1 VPPWGLE
8 FLEQRNDAENKMTF
22 SKICRVVG
30 LAAVTLSLAL
40 TAAGVQAQLNIFATV
55 PEWGALAE
63 ELGGDKVKVYVAT
76 NALQD
81 PHRVQARPSLLAR
94 ARSAQLML
102 ATGADL
108 EIGWLPLLQREAGN
122 PKILPGAPGMFE
134 ASQYVQLLGIP
145 ASVDRSM
152 GDVHAAGNPHI
163 QTDPRNFLP
172 IARALTERL
181 ALLDPANGNFY
192 QDRLRSFVFK
202 WQANIDRWATSAR
215 SLRGEKIWVQH
226 DGFVYLNDW
235 LGFAQVG
242 TLEPTPGVDPSVA
255 HLGTILQRQSQ
266 LKGQMIITSAYAGDA
281 ASKWFSEKA
290 NVPLVVLPFT
300 VGGNKEAVT
309 LEAFFENTVTRLLRV
324 H

>member
-1 VPPWGLE
+1 MTLS
-8 FLEQRNDAENKMTF
+8 KMYRGF
-22 SKICRVVG
+22 
-30 LAAVTLSLAL
+30 SLAL
-40 TAAGVQAQLNIFATV
+40 LACALLLGAPVRAQFNVFATV

-63 ELGGDKVKVYVAT
+63 ELGGDKIKVYVAT

-94 ARSAQLML
+94 ARSAQLLL

-108 EIGWLPLLQREAGN
+108 EIGWLPLLQRDSGN
-122 PKILPGAPGMFE
+122 PRILPGAPGMFE

-145 ASVDRSM
+145 TSVDRSM

-181 ALLDPANGNFY
+181 TLLDSVNGSFY
-192 QDRLRSFVFK
+192 QDRLRSFLFK
-202 WQANIDRWATSAR
+202 WQASIDRWALSAQP
-215 SLRGEKIWVQH
+215 LGGEKIWVQH
-226 DGFVYLNDW
+226 DGFLYLNDW
-235 LGFAQVG
+235 LGLVQVG
-242 TLEPTPGVDPSVA
+242 TLESSPGVDPSVA
-255 HLGTILQRQSQ
+255 HLGTVLQRQSQ
-266 LKGQMIITSAYAGDA
+266 LKGRMIITAAYAGGS

-300 VGGNKEAVT
+300 VGGNKESTT
-309 LEAFFENTVTRLLRV
+309 LETFFENTIARLLRAR
-324 H
+324 

>member
-1 VPPWGLE
+1 MTLFKVGRVFGL
-8 FLEQRNDAENKMTF
+8 LV
-22 SKICRVVG
+22 I
-30 LAAVTLSLAL
+30 AVSLAL
-40 TAAGVQAQLNIFATV
+40 TAARVEAQLNVFATV

-94 ARSAQLML
+94 ARNAQLLL

-108 EIGWLPLLQREAGN
+108 EIGWLPLLQRDAGN

-134 ASQYVQLLGIP
+134 ASQYVQLLGVP

-163 QTDPRNFLP
+163 QTDPRNFLS

-181 ALLDPANGNFY
+181 ILLDSVNSSFY
-192 QDRLRSFVFK
+192 QDRLHSFIFK
-202 WQANIDRWATSAR
+202 WQASIDRWATSAQP
-215 SLRGEKIWVQH
+215 LRGEKIWVQH
-226 DGFVYLNDW
+226 DGFVYLCDW
-235 LGFAQVG
+235 LGLVQVG
-242 TLEPTPGVDPSVA
+242 TLESSPGVDPSVA
-255 HLGTILQRQSQ
+255 HLGTVLQRQSQ
-266 LKGQMIITSAYAGDA
+266 LKGRMIITSAYAGDA

-300 VGGNKEAVT
+300 VGGNKEAT
-309 LEAFFENTVTRLLRV
+309 SLETFFENTVARLLRAL
-324 H
+324 

>member
-1 VPPWGLE
+1 MTLFKVGRVFGL
-8 FLEQRNDAENKMTF
+8 LV
-22 SKICRVVG
+22 I
-30 LAAVTLSLAL
+30 AVSLAL
-40 TAAGVQAQLNIFATV
+40 TAARVEAQLNVFATV

-94 ARSAQLML
+94 ARNAQLLL

-108 EIGWLPLLQREAGN
+108 EIGWLPLLQRDAGN

-134 ASQYVQLLGIP
+134 ASQYVQLLGVP

-181 ALLDPANGNFY
+181 ILLDSVNSSFY
-192 QDRLRSFVFK
+192 QDRLRSFIFK
-202 WQANIDRWATSAR
+202 WQASIDRWATSAQP
-215 SLRGEKIWVQH
+215 LRGEKIWVQH
-226 DGFVYLNDW
+226 DGFVYLCDW
-235 LGFAQVG
+235 LGLVQGG
-242 TLEPTPGVDPSVA
+242 TLESSPGVDPSVA
-255 HLGTILQRQSQ
+255 HLGTVLQRQSQ
-266 LKGQMIITSAYAGDA
+266 LKGRMIITSAYAGDA

-290 NVPLVVLPFT
+290 KVPLVVLPFT
-300 VGGNKEAVT
+300 VGGNKEAT
-309 LEAFFENTVTRLLRV
+309 SLETFFENTVARLLRAL
-324 H
+324 

>member
-1 VPPWGLE
+1 
-8 FLEQRNDAENKMTF
+8 MIF
-22 SKICRVVG
+22 SNACRVIG
-30 LAAVTLSLAL
+30 LAAVALSMAL
-40 TAAGVQAQLNIFATV
+40 TATAAQAQLNVFATV

-108 EIGWLPLLQREAGN
+108 EIGWLPLLQRDAGN
-122 PKILPGAPGMFE
+122 PNILPGKPGMFE

-145 ASVDRSM
+145 LSVDRSM
-152 GDVHAAGNPHI
+152 GDVHAGGNPHI

-172 IARALTERL
+172 IARALTDRL
-181 ALLDPANGNFY
+181 IVLDSANGSFY
-192 QDRLRSFVFK
+192 QDRLRSFLFK
-202 WQANIDRWATSAR
+202 WQASIDRWTTIAQP
-215 SLRGEKIWVQH
+215 LRGEKIWVQH

-235 LGFAQVG
+235 LGLVQVG
-242 TLEPTPGVDPSVA
+242 TLEPSPGLDPSVA
-255 HLGTILQRQSQ
+255 HLSAVLQRQSQ
-266 LKGQMIITSAYAGDA
+266 LQGRMVITAAYAGDT

-300 VGGNKEAVT
+300 VGGNKEATT
-309 LEAFFENTVTRLLRV
+309 LETFFQNTIAHLLQAR
-324 H
+324 

>member
-1 VPPWGLE
+1 
-8 FLEQRNDAENKMTF
+8 MTLF
-22 SKICRVVG
+22 QVGRVFG
-30 LAAVTLSLAL
+30 LAAIAISLVL
-40 TAAGVQAQLNIFATV
+40 TAARVEAQLNVFATV
-55 PEWGALAE
+55 PEWGALVE

-94 ARSAQLML
+94 ARSAQLLL

-108 EIGWLPLLQREAGN
+108 EIGWLPLLQRDAGN

-134 ASQYVQLLGIP
+134 ASQYVQLLGVP

-152 GDVHAAGNPHI
+152 GDVHAVGNPHI

-181 ALLDPANGNFY
+181 ILLDSINASFY
-192 QDRLRSFVFK
+192 QDRLRSFIFK
-202 WQANIDRWATSAR
+202 WQASIDRWTTSAQP
-215 SLRGEKIWVQH
+215 LRGQKIWVQH
-226 DGFVYLNDW
+226 DGFLYLCDW
-235 LGFAQVG
+235 LGLVQVG
-242 TLEPTPGVDPSVA
+242 TLESSPGVDPSVA
-255 HLGTILQRQSQ
+255 HLSGVLQRQSQ
-266 LKGQMIITSAYAGDA
+266 LKGRMIITSAYAGDA

-300 VGGNKEAVT
+300 VGGNKEATT
-309 LEAFFENTVTRLLRV
+309 LDTFFENTVARLLRAL
-324 H
+324 

>member
-1 VPPWGLE
+1 
-8 FLEQRNDAENKMTF
+8 MTLY
-22 SKICRVVG
+22 KTCRALG
-30 LAAVTLSLAL
+30 LAAVALSLAL
-40 TAAGVQAQLNIFATV
+40 TAVGAHAQLNVFATV

-63 ELGGDKVKVYVAT
+63 ELGGDKIKVYVAT

-94 ARSAQLML
+94 ARSAQLLL

-108 EIGWLPLLQREAGN
+108 EIGWLPLLQRDAGN

-145 ASVDRSM
+145 TSVDRSM

-181 ALLDPANGNFY
+181 TLLDSVNSSFY
-192 QDRLRSFVFK
+192 RDRLRSFLFK
-202 WQANIDRWATSAR
+202 WQASIDRWAVSAQP
-215 SLRGEKIWVQH
+215 LRGEKIWVQH
-226 DGFVYLNDW
+226 DGFLYLNDW
-235 LGFAQVG
+235 LGLVQVG
-242 TLEPTPGVDPSVA
+242 TLESSPGVDPSVA
-255 HLGTILQRQSQ
+255 HLGTVLQRQNQ
-266 LKGQMIITSAYAGDA
+266 LKGRMIITSAYAGDA

-300 VGGNKEAVT
+300 VGGNKESTT
-309 LEAFFENTVTRLLRV
+309 LETFFENTIARLLRTR
-324 H
+324 

>member
-1 VPPWGLE
+1 MKRFNLY
-8 FLEQRNDAENKMTF
+8 
-22 SKICRVVG
+22 RVI
-30 LAAVTLSLAL
+30 SLAVVVLFMML
-40 TAAGVQAQLNIFATV
+40 TTERVQAQLNIFATV

-63 ELGGDKVKVYVAT
+63 ELGADKVKVYVAT

-94 ARSAQLML
+94 ARNAQLLL
-102 ATGADL
+102 ATGSEL
-108 EIGWLPLLQREAGN
+108 EVGWLPLLQRDAGN
-122 PKILPGAPGMFE
+122 PNILPGKAGMFE

-181 ALLDPANGNFY
+181 ILLDPANSGFY
-192 QDRLRSFVFK
+192 QDRLRSFLVK
-202 WQANIDRWATSAR
+202 WQANIDRWATSAKP
-215 SLRGEKIWVQH
+215 LRGEKIWVQH

-235 LGFAQVG
+235 LGLVQVG
-242 TLEPTPGVDPSVA
+242 ALEPTPGVDPSVA
-255 HLGTILQRQSQ
+255 HLSSVLQRQSQ
-266 LKGQMIITSAYAGDA
+266 LQGRMIMTSAYAGDA

-300 VGGNKEAVT
+300 VGGNKEATT
-309 LEAFFENTVTRLLRV
+309 LETFFENTVARLLRAR
-324 H
+324 

>member
-1 VPPWGLE
+1 MTLS
-8 FLEQRNDAENKMTF
+8 KMY
-22 SKICRVVG
+22 RG
-30 LAAVTLSLAL
+30 LSLAAL
-40 TAAGVQAQLNIFATV
+40 ACVLLAGARVQAQLNVFATV

-94 ARSAQLML
+94 ARSAQLVL

-108 EIGWLPLLQREAGN
+108 EIGWLPLLQRDAGN

-145 ASVDRSM
+145 TSVDRSM

-181 ALLDPANGNFY
+181 ILLDSVNGSFY
-192 QDRLRSFVFK
+192 QDRLRSFLFK
-202 WQANIDRWATSAR
+202 WQAHIDRWTTTAQP
-215 SLRGEKIWVQH
+215 LRGAKVWVQH
-226 DGFVYLNDW
+226 DGFLYLNEW
-235 LGFAQVG
+235 LGLVQVG
-242 TLEPTPGVDPSVA
+242 TLESSPGVDPSVA
-255 HLGTILQRQSQ
+255 HLGTVLQRQSQ
-266 LKGQMIITSAYAGDA
+266 LKGRMIITSAYAGDA
-281 ASKWFSEKA
+281 ASKWFSDKA

-300 VGGNKEAVT
+300 VGGNKEAAT
-309 LEAFFENTVTRLLRV
+309 LETFFENTVVRLLRAL
-324 H
+324 

>member
-1 VPPWGLE
+1 
-8 FLEQRNDAENKMTF
+8 MTL
-22 SKICRVVG
+22 SNVYRG
-30 LAAVTLSLAL
+30 LSLAML
-40 TAAGVQAQLNIFATV
+40 ACALLVGAPVHAQLNVFATV

-63 ELGGDKVKVYVAT
+63 ELGGDKVKVNVAT

-94 ARSAQLML
+94 ARSAQLLL

-108 EIGWLPLLQREAGN
+108 EIGWLPLLQRDAGN
-122 PKILPGAPGMFE
+122 PRILPGTPGMFE

-145 ASVDRSM
+145 TSVDRSM

-181 ALLDPANGNFY
+181 TLLDSVNSSFY
-192 QDRLRSFVFK
+192 QDRLRSFLFK
-202 WQANIDRWATSAR
+202 WQANIDRWAVSAQL
-215 SLRGEKIWVQH
+215 LRGEKVWVQH

-235 LGFAQVG
+235 LGLVQVG
-242 TLEPTPGVDPSVA
+242 TLESSPGVDPSVA

-266 LKGQMIITSAYAGDA
+266 LKGRMIITSAYAGDA
-281 ASKWFSEKA
+281 ASKWFSDKA

-300 VGGNKEAVT
+300 VGGNKESTT
-309 LEAFFENTVTRLLRV
+309 LETFFENTIVRLLRAR
-324 H
+324 

>member
-1 VPPWGLE
+1 MLE
-8 FLEQRNDAENKMTF
+8 CPKQHNYAENKMTF

-40 TAAGVQAQLNIFATV
+40 TAGGVQAQLNIFATV

-94 ARSAQLML
+94 ARTAQLL
-102 ATGADL
+102 IATGAEL
-108 EIGWLPLLQREAGN
+108 EIGWLPILQREAGN
-122 PKILPGAPGMFE
+122 PQILPGAPGMFE
-134 ASQYVQLLGIP
+134 ASQYIQLLGVP
-145 ASVDRSM
+145 VLVDRSM

-181 ALLDPANGNFY
+181 VLLDSANRNFY

-202 WQANIDRWATSAR
+202 WQANIDRWATSAKP
-215 SLRGEKIWVQH
+215 LRGEKIWVQH

-235 LGFAQVG
+235 LGFVQVG

-290 NVPLVVLPFT
+290 SVPLVVLPFT
-300 VGGNKEAVT
+300 VGGNKEATT
-309 LEAFFENTVTRLLRV
+309 LEAFFESTISRLLKAR
-324 H
+324 

>member
-1 VPPWGLE
+1 
-8 FLEQRNDAENKMTF
+8 M
-22 SKICRVVG
+22 
-30 LAAVTLSLAL
+30 TLSKVYRVFFLAIL
-40 TAAGVQAQLNIFATV
+40 ACVLLVGTRVHAQLNVFATV

-63 ELGGDKVKVYVAT
+63 ELGGDKVKVYMAT

-94 ARSAQLML
+94 ARSAQLLL
-102 ATGADL
+102 ATGAEL
-108 EIGWLPLLQREAGN
+108 EIGWLPILQREAGN

-145 ASVDRSM
+145 TSVDRSM

-181 ALLDPANGNFY
+181 TLLDSVNSSFY
-192 QDRLRSFVFK
+192 QDRLRSFLFK
-202 WQANIDRWATSAR
+202 WQASIDRWAVSAQP
-215 SLRGEKIWVQH
+215 LRGEKIWVQH
-226 DGFVYLNDW
+226 DGFLYLNDW
-235 LGFAQVG
+235 LGLVQVG
-242 TLEPTPGVDPSVA
+242 TLESTPGIDPSVA
-255 HLGTILQRQSQ
+255 HLSTVLQRQSQ
-266 LKGQMIITSAYAGDA
+266 LKGRMIITSAYAGDA

-300 VGGNKEAVT
+300 VGGNKEATT
-309 LEAFFENTVTRLLRV
+309 LETFFENTIARLLRAR
-324 H
+324 

>member
-1 VPPWGLE
+1 
-8 FLEQRNDAENKMTF
+8 MTLF
-22 SKICRVVG
+22 NVYRG
-30 LAAVTLSLAL
+30 FSLAIL
-40 TAAGVQAQLNIFATV
+40 ACALLVGAPVRAQLNVFATV

-94 ARSAQLML
+94 ARSAQLLL

-108 EIGWLPLLQREAGN
+108 EIGWLPLLQRDAGN
-122 PKILPGAPGMFE
+122 PRILPGAPGMFE

-145 ASVDRSM
+145 TSVDRSM

-181 ALLDPANGNFY
+181 TLLDSVNSSFY
-192 QDRLRSFVFK
+192 QDRLRSFLFK
-202 WQANIDRWATSAR
+202 WQANIDRWAVSAQP
-215 SLRGEKIWVQH
+215 LRGEKIWVQH
-226 DGFVYLNDW
+226 DGFLYLNDW
-235 LGFAQVG
+235 LGLVQVG
-242 TLEPTPGVDPSVA
+242 TLESSPGVDPSVA
-255 HLGTILQRQSQ
+255 HLGTVLQRQNQ
-266 LKGQMIITSAYAGDA
+266 LKGRVIVTSAYLGDA

-300 VGGNKEAVT
+300 VGGNKEATT
-309 LEAFFENTVTRLLRV
+309 LEALFENTVARLLKA
-324 H
+324 HK

>member
-1 VPPWGLE
+1 M
-8 FLEQRNDAENKMTF
+8 NF
-22 SKICRVVG
+22 SNVYRG
-30 LAAVTLSLAL
+30 LSLAML
-40 TAAGVQAQLNIFATV
+40 ACALLLGAPVQAQLNVFATV

-63 ELGGDKVKVYVAT
+63 ELGGDKIKVYVAT

-94 ARSAQLML
+94 ARSAQLLL

-108 EIGWLPLLQREAGN
+108 EIGWLPLLQRDAGN
-122 PKILPGAPGMFE
+122 PRILPGAPGMFE

-145 ASVDRSM
+145 TSVDRSM

-181 ALLDPANGNFY
+181 VLLDSVNSSFY
-192 QDRLRSFVFK
+192 QDRLRSFIFK
-202 WQANIDRWATSAR
+202 WQANIDRWAVSAQP
-215 SLRGEKIWVQH
+215 LRGEKIWVQH
-226 DGFVYLNDW
+226 DGFLYLNDW
-235 LGFAQVG
+235 LGLVQVG
-242 TLEPTPGVDPSVA
+242 TLESSPGVDPSVA
-255 HLGTILQRQSQ
+255 HLGTVLQRQNQ
-266 LKGQMIITSAYAGDA
+266 LKGRVIVTSAYLGDA

-300 VGGNKEAVT
+300 VGGNKEATT
-309 LEAFFENTVTRLLRV
+309 LEALFENTVTRLLKA
-324 H
+324 HK

>member
-1 VPPWGLE
+1 M
-8 FLEQRNDAENKMTF
+8 NF
-22 SKICRVVG
+22 SNVYRR
-30 LAAVTLSLAL
+30 LSLAML
-40 TAAGVQAQLNIFATV
+40 ACALLLGAPVQAQLNVFATV

-63 ELGGDKVKVYVAT
+63 ELGGDKIKVYVAT

-94 ARSAQLML
+94 ARSAQLLL

-108 EIGWLPLLQREAGN
+108 EIGWLPLLQRDAGN
-122 PKILPGAPGMFE
+122 PRILPGAPGMFE

-145 ASVDRSM
+145 TSVDRSM

-181 ALLDPANGNFY
+181 VLLDSVNSSFY
-192 QDRLRSFVFK
+192 QDRLRSFIFK
-202 WQANIDRWATSAR
+202 WQANIDRWAVSAQP
-215 SLRGEKIWVQH
+215 LRGEKIWVQH
-226 DGFVYLNDW
+226 DGFLYLNDW
-235 LGFAQVG
+235 LGLVQVG
-242 TLEPTPGVDPSVA
+242 TLESSPGVDPSVA
-255 HLGTILQRQSQ
+255 HLDTVLQRQNQ
-266 LKGQMIITSAYAGDA
+266 LKGRVIVTSAYLGDA

-300 VGGNKEAVT
+300 VGGNKEATT
-309 LEAFFENTVTRLLRV
+309 LEALFENTVARLLKA
-324 H
+324 HK

>member
-1 VPPWGLE
+1 MKL
-8 FLEQRNDAENKMTF
+8 FKMY
-22 SKICRVVG
+22 RVLG
-30 LAAVTLSLAL
+30 LATLALSLLL
-40 TAAGVQAQLNIFATV
+40 TVTRAHAQLNIFATV

-63 ELGGDKVKVYVAT
+63 ELGGEKVKVYVAT

-94 ARSAQLML
+94 ARSAQLL
-102 ATGADL
+102 IATGAEL
-108 EIGWLPLLQREAGN
+108 EIGWLPVLQREAGN
-122 PKILPGAPGMFE
+122 SKILPGAPGMFE
-134 ASQYVQLLGIP
+134 SSQYIQLLGIP

-181 ALLDPANGNFY
+181 VLLDSVNGSFY
-192 QDRLRSFVFK
+192 QDRLRSFLFK
-202 WQANIDRWATSAR
+202 WQANIDRWTLSAK

-235 LGFAQVG
+235 LGLVQVG
-242 TLEPTPGVDPSVA
+242 TLEPSPGVDPSVA
-255 HLGTILQRQSQ
+255 HLAAVLQRQSQ
-266 LKGQMIITSAYAGDA
+266 LKGRMIITSAYAGDT
-281 ASKWFSEKA
+281 ASKWFSDKA

-300 VGGNKEAVT
+300 IGGNKEATT
-309 LEAFFENTVTRLLRV
+309 LETFFENTVTRLLRV

>member
-1 VPPWGLE
+1 
-8 FLEQRNDAENKMTF
+8 M
-22 SKICRVVG
+22 
-30 LAAVTLSLAL
+30 TLSKMYRGLSLVILACVL
-40 TAAGVQAQLNIFATV
+40 LVGARVQAQLNVFATV

-94 ARSAQLML
+94 ARSAQLLL

-108 EIGWLPLLQREAGN
+108 EIGWLPILQREAGN

-145 ASVDRSM
+145 TSVDRSM

-181 ALLDPANGNFY
+181 TLLDSVNSSFY
-192 QDRLRSFVFK
+192 QDRLRSFLFK
-202 WQANIDRWATSAR
+202 WQASIDRWATSAQP
-215 SLRGEKIWVQH
+215 LRGEKTWVQH

-235 LGFAQVG
+235 LGLVQVG
-242 TLEPTPGVDPSVA
+242 TLESTPGIDPSVA
-255 HLGTILQRQSQ
+255 HLSTVLQRQSQ
-266 LKGQMIITSAYAGDA
+266 LKGRMIITSAYAGDA

-300 VGGNKEAVT
+300 VGGNKEATT
-309 LEAFFENTVTRLLRV
+309 LETFFENTIARLLRAR
-324 H
+324 

>member
-1 VPPWGLE
+1 
-8 FLEQRNDAENKMTF
+8 MTLY
-22 SKICRVVG
+22 KTCRALG
-30 LAAVTLSLAL
+30 LAAVALSLAL
-40 TAAGVQAQLNIFATV
+40 TAVGAHAQLNVFATV

-63 ELGGDKVKVYVAT
+63 ELGGDKVKVYAAT

-94 ARSAQLML
+94 ARSAQLLL

-108 EIGWLPLLQREAGN
+108 EIGWLPLLQRDAGN
-122 PKILPGAPGMFE
+122 PKILPGALGMFE

-145 ASVDRSM
+145 TSVDRSM

-181 ALLDPANGNFY
+181 TLLDSVNSSFY
-192 QDRLRSFVFK
+192 LDRLRSFLFK
-202 WQANIDRWATSAR
+202 WQANIDRWAVSAR
-215 SLRGEKIWVQH
+215 PLRGEKIWVQH
-226 DGFVYLNDW
+226 DGFLYLNDW
-235 LGFAQVG
+235 LGLVQVG
-242 TLEPTPGVDPSVA
+242 TLESSPGVDPSVA
-255 HLGTILQRQSQ
+255 HLGTVLQRQNQ
-266 LKGQMIITSAYAGDA
+266 LKGRMIITSAYAGDA

-300 VGGNKEAVT
+300 VGGNKESTT
-309 LEAFFENTVTRLLRV
+309 LEAFFEYTVARLLRAR
-324 H
+324 

>member
-1 VPPWGLE
+1 
-8 FLEQRNDAENKMTF
+8 MTLF
-22 SKICRVVG
+22 KVGRVFG
-30 LAAVTLSLAL
+30 LAVVAVSLVL
-40 TAAGVQAQLNIFATV
+40 TAARVEAQLNVFATV

-63 ELGGDKVKVYVAT
+63 ELGGDQVKVYVAT

-108 EIGWLPLLQREAGN
+108 EVGWLPLLQRDAGN

-134 ASQYVQLLGIP
+134 ASQYVQLQGVP

-172 IARALTERL
+172 VARALTERL
-181 ALLDPANGNFY
+181 MLLDSVNSSFY
-192 QDRLRSFVFK
+192 QDRLRGFLFK
-202 WQANIDRWATSAR
+202 WQANIDRWTASAQP
-215 SLRGEKIWVQH
+215 LRGEKIWVQH
-226 DGFVYLNDW
+226 DGFLYLNDW
-235 LGFAQVG
+235 LGLVQVG
-242 TLEPTPGVDPSVA
+242 TLEPSPGVDPSVA
-255 HLGTILQRQSQ
+255 HLGSVLQRQSQ
-266 LKGQMIITSAYAGDA
+266 LKGRMIITSAYAGDA
-281 ASKWFSEKA
+281 ASKWFSDKA

-300 VGGNKEAVT
+300 VGGNKEATT
-309 LEAFFENTVTRLLRV
+309 LETFFENTVARLLRAL
-324 H
+324 